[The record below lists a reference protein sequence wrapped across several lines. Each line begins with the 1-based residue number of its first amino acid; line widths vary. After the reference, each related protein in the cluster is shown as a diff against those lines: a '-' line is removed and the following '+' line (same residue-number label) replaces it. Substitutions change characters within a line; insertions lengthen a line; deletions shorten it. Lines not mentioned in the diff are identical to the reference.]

1 MLLAWAPRRLD
12 VGCCVRRPLREACCI
27 RRERETEKRKGWGG
41 RAEIGAR
48 CVRPRCCPAQRVPV
62 SSGSHAHGL
71 FVCLFGGER
80 GRHRLDGRASGLS
93 GRRVAEGAAARRL
106 QSRASSSPARPC
118 AARARAGRRTL
129 CSLSLPSLASPTAPP
144 HSHTP
149 AAPLPAAASAPRWLA
164 AGGGAPRGSAL
175 PAAGRP
181 ESCSLSPSCPPP
193 RAPCACSQPAFPL
206 PPCASP
212 CYRINRVSAR
222 CGVPLRA
229 GGGGGRLV
237 PAFLACCWNSA
248 V

>member
-12 VGCCVRRPLREACCI
+12 LGCCVRRPLREACCI

-118 AARARAGRRTL
+118 AAHARAGRRTL

-149 AAPLPAAASAPRWLA
+149 AAPLPAAASAPRWLVVVVRPEGA
-164 AGGGAPRGSAL
+164 RFLRPAGPSLARCLPPAPRHAPPV
-175 PAAGRP
+175 PAP
-181 ESCSLSPSCPPP
+181 SPRS
-193 RAPCACSQPAFPL
+193 PCRRVP
-206 PPCASP
+206 SP

-229 GGGGGRLV
+229 GGGGAL